1 MCIFVPYAKSWGKK
15 AESSVQYE
23 AWDTVLEGA
32 HEKEPRKYEMEDTK
46 KHDGHSCSDPRAFL
60 RYFVCDPLQ
69 SELGASSGRAP
80 AVSEIYP
87 HSDQHFRD
95 GVSGA
100 DGSGGSSDKSDAD
113 RHRRIS
119 AV

>member
-46 KHDGHSCSDPRAFL
+46 KQSDQ
-60 RYFVCDPLQ
+60 DPILPPGQ
-69 SELGASSGRAP
+69 VAGSPAEEPDFHLVDFWEILSEL
-80 AVSEIYP
+80 
-87 HSDQHFRD
+87 
-95 GVSGA
+95 
-100 DGSGGSSDKSDAD
+100 
-113 RHRRIS
+113 RI
-119 AV
+119 